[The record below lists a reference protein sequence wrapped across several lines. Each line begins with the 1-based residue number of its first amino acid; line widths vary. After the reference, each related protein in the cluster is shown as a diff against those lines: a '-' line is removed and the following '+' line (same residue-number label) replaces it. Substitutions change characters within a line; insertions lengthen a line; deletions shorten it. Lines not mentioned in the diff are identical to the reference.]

1 MQDQSNNRFTVG
13 LTLEV
18 EADSGQL
25 AIETARAAGMSLQGS
40 PGIAHASIDAVAV
53 PLFDS
58 QPFAQI
64 PGQLGMQ
71 S

>member
-1 MQDQSNNRFTVG
+1 MQDQSTNRFIVG

-18 EADSGQL
+18 EADTGQF
-25 AIETARAAGMSLQGS
+25 AIETARAAGMSLRGA
-40 PGIAHASIDAVAV
+40 PGIAHASIDVVAV

-64 PGQLGMQ
+64 RGQLGMQ